1 MTVGQIKIEAL
12 RLMFAADLD
21 PLISPNNIADHETD
35 GQYGDYL
42 TAMTGSINRAINDI
56 VSRRILPEESL
67 EIPAGTGSTR
77 YGNRRLNL
85 SEYPYIYD
93 VSRVIAESDRGYDG
107 AHPFRMEGRT
117 VLLLG
122 ADAEASYTLLY
133 YPRITE
139 VQTWENERDLAISD
153 PEDGIHAIPDEIA
166 SLIPYFIKGELY
178 RQDEAGDA
186 SEAMSW
192 YEQRIAALSPYS
204 TGTQTHVASVYSQV
218 LM

>member
-21 PLISPNNIADHETD
+21 PLISPKNIADHETD
-35 GQYGDYL
+35 DQYGDYL

-56 VSRRILPEESL
+56 VSRRILPEQAL

-85 SEYPYIYD
+85 AQHPEIYD

-133 YPRITE
+133 YPRIKE
-139 VQTWENERDLAISD
+139 VQTWENEREL
-153 PEDGIHAIPDEIA
+153 EIPDEIA
-166 SLIPYFIKGELY
+166 SVIPYFIKGELY

-192 YEQRIAALSPYS
+192 YEQRLAALSPYS

>member
-1 MTVGQIKIEAL
+1 MKVGQIKIEAL
-12 RLMFAADLD
+12 RLMFADID
-21 PLISPNNIADHETD
+21 PLISPNNIADYETD
-35 GQYGDYL
+35 DQYGDYL
-42 TAMTGSINRAINDI
+42 RAMTGSINRAINDI
-56 VSRRILPEESL
+56 VSRRILPEKAL
-67 EIPAGTGSTR
+67 DIPPGTGSTR

-85 SEYPYIYD
+85 TEHPEIYD

-122 ADAEASYTLLY
+122 ADADASYTLLY

-139 VQTWENERDLAISD
+139 VKTCENDREL
-153 PEDGIHAIPDEIA
+153 EIPDEIA
-166 SLIPYFIKGELY
+166 SVIPYFIKGELY

-192 YEQRIAALSPYS
+192 YEQRIAALSPYH
-204 TGTQTHVASVYSQV
+204 TGTQTHVASTYSQV
-218 LM
+218 ML

>member
-21 PLISPNNIADHETD
+21 PLISPKNIADHETD

-56 VSRRILPEESL
+56 VSRRILPEEAL

-77 YGNRRLNL
+77 YGNRRINL

-122 ADAEASYTLLY
+122 ADAEEKYTLLY
-133 YPRITE
+133 YPRVKAVE
-139 VQTWENERDLAISD
+139 TWENEREL
-153 PEDGIHAIPDEIA
+153 EIPDEIA
-166 SLIPYFIKGELY
+166 SVIPYFVKGELY

>member
-1 MTVGQIKIEAL
+1 
-12 RLMFAADLD
+12 MFADLD
-21 PLISPNNIADHETD
+21 PLISPKHIADHETD

-56 VSRRILPEESL
+56 VSRRILPEEAL

-85 SEYPYIYD
+85 NAYPQIYD

-107 AHPFRMEGRT
+107 AHHFRMEGRT

-133 YPRITE
+133 YPRVKAVETY
-139 VQTWENERDLAISD
+139 ENEREL
-153 PEDGIHAIPDEIA
+153 EIPDEIA

-192 YEQRIAALSPYS
+192 YEQRIAALSPYH
-204 TGTQTHVASVYSQV
+204 TGTQTHVASTYSQV
-218 LM
+218 LL